1 MGKHNHS
8 KPCINCRVRG
18 SRHFVYDERHA
29 ELICT
34 NCGAVQ
40 SNINSHMLYGTT
52 SSFHNPVHTVR
63 HSGAD
68 AHPNER
74 AARKGEMDRQA
85 EIYRRMTQ
93 RFCKDDVSQDR
104 REKRID
110 EFAEILRWSECGLDG
125 HGSRVTVKA
134 KHYFIKTPALRGRRP
149 VRYTTAAVLVVA
161 KRECGDYVNVDEVSH
176 RLALKDLGSHVIA
189 VCKILGLSH
198 RSRIEQNIPGFVTR
212 LGFPYKYTKYVS
224 KLFERYSRENGSM
237 ASNTIMALILNR
249 FYETNQAKSKAPEGY
264 VDLKYISDITGTSIT
279 TLNAYMS
286 NGACSIY
293 PKKRNK
299 RTRETIDETKPTKK
313 VKC

>member
-1 MGKHNHS
+1 M
-8 KPCINCRVRG
+8 
-18 SRHFVYDERHA
+18 YDEKYA
-29 ELICT
+29 DLICT

-40 SNINSHMLYGTT
+40 SNINSQMMYGTT

-68 AHPNER
+68 SHPNER
-74 AARKGEMDRQA
+74 AAHKSEMDKQA

-93 RFCKDDVSQDR
+93 RFSKDEVHQDR
-104 REKRID
+104 REKRLD
-110 EFAEILRWSECGLDG
+110 EFAEILQWSERGLDG
-125 HGSRVTVKA
+125 HGSRVTIKA
-134 KHYFIKTPALRGRRP
+134 KHFFIRNATLRRRRP
-149 VRYTTAAVLVVA
+149 VRCTAAAVLVVA
-161 KRECGDYVNVDEVSH
+161 KRECGDYVNVDDVSE
-176 RLALKDLGSHVIA
+176 RLAMQDLGSHVIA

-212 LGFPYKYTKYVS
+212 LGFPYRYTKYVS

-249 FYETNQAKSKAPEGY
+249 FYETNKAKSKAPEGY
-264 VDLKYISDITGTSIT
+264 VDLDYISTITGTSIT

-293 PKKRNK
+293 PARNK
-299 RTRETIDETKPTKK
+299 RTREPINETKQTKK